1 MDLAATADDALAHV
15 GDDERQ
21 TVCADMGMG
30 VGQDGSRSTMLA
42 EDVEDL
48 LHAAALLRPRVEF
61 TVGER
66 ACPTLSKTVVG
77 LGVDGLRMGDGCE
90 VALALLDALAT
101 LQDDRAHTHLYQAQ
115 RSEKTAGACADND
128 RRGLVADVRIVRGR
142 KRLLGRELV
151 DVGPNLEIDQ
161 HAAVARV
168 DGSLHDPHGANGR
181 YVKSFLLRQV
191 LSDGVLR
198 VSLLREQAELIFFY
212 HAGFAILSCL
222 FVNVLRKESGERSSY
237 FYIQSPYYIFDLLIK
252 ISDPQTLFFHL
263 NLFS

>member
-1 MDLAATADDALAHV
+1 
-15 GDDERQ
+15 
-21 TVCADMGMG
+21 
-30 VGQDGSRSTMLA
+30 
-42 EDVEDL
+42 
-48 LHAAALLRPRVEF
+48 
-61 TVGER
+61 
-66 ACPTLSKTVVG
+66 
-77 LGVDGLRMGDGCE
+77 MGDGCE

-115 RSEKTAGACADND
+115 RSEKTARACADND

-151 DVGPNLEIDQ
+151 DVGPNLKIDQ

-212 HAGFAILSCL
+212 HAGFRYIELSVCECGMEEVWGTISL
-222 FVNVLRKESGERSSY
+222 
-237 FYIQSPYYIFDLLIK
+237 FYIRSPYYIFDLLIIYSTFLLK
-252 ISDPQTLFFHL
+252 YSIPKLCS
-263 NLFS
+263 SS